1 MNRREQFN
9 ITASKFSPEVYAFI
23 ENLSTT
29 RKLSEWIAAAAE
41 QEIEIRRQG
50 SPTGMTCCCPS
61 KEILAEIQL
70 IKRMIEHR
78 EFTPKTEPKGAPST
92 VIMEQISSDKAAQI
106 LPDEDV
112 EYGFL

>member
-1 MNRREQFN
+1 MRRREQFN
-9 ITASKFSPEVYAFI
+9 ITASKFSPEIYAFI

-29 RKLSEWIAAAAE
+29 RKLSEWIATAAD
-41 QEIEIRRQG
+41 QEIRRQG
-50 SPTGMTCCCPS
+50 SSVGIACSCPS
-61 KEILAEIQL
+61 KEILAEIKH

-78 EFTPKTEPKGAPST
+78 EFKPKKKPMGAPST
-92 VIMEQISSDKAAQI
+92 VIMEQISTDKAAQI